1 MENIVSGNIGLIH
14 LLVSIVAMIT
24 GIVVLSNKKGTKK
37 HKQIG
42 YIYVVSMLLVNLTAF
57 MIYRLFGGFGIFHFF
72 AIVSFLTLLAGM
84 YPILKRKGKNYIFR
98 HFNYM
103 YWSVIGLYCAFCA
116 EVLTRI
122 PFYLSIKPSWKLFSV
137 LTGLSIF
144 VVMVIAVIMFN
155 KYKLKWQIEFEKQT
169 DAQQRL

>member
-57 MIYRLFGGFGIFHFF
+57 MIYRLFVLRFWNFSFF
-72 AIVSFLTLLAGM
+72 RNSKFFNLVSWNVPHSKA
-84 YPILKRKGKNYIFR
+84 KREK
-98 HFNYM
+98 
-103 YWSVIGLYCAFCA
+103 LYF
-116 EVLTRI
+116 
-122 PFYLSIKPSWKLFSV
+122 
-137 LTGLSIF
+137 
-144 VVMVIAVIMFN
+144 
-155 KYKLKWQIEFEKQT
+155 
-169 DAQQRL
+169 

>member
-24 GIVVLSNKKGTKK
+24 GIVVLISKKGTKR

-42 YIYVVSMLLVNLTAF
+42 YIYVTSMLLVNFTAF

-84 YPILKRKGKNYIFR
+84 YPMLRRKGRNYIFR

-103 YWSVIGLYCAFCA
+103 YWSVVGLYCAFCA

-122 PFYLSIKPSWKLFSV
+122 PFYLSIKTSWKLFST
-137 LTGLSIF
+137 LTVLSIF
-144 VVMVIAVIMFN
+144 IVMVIAIVIFK
-155 KYKLKWQIEFEKQT
+155 KYKIKWQTEFE
-169 DAQQRL
+169 